1 MWKICF
7 FLGLYFCT
15 LRVVAQNF
23 TRHLPTFQAEYGI
36 NYSYAFSNN
45 WAVKINPD
53 RNISYFRDER
63 NNFGVSAFGR
73 VMASTALNFF
83 QFRKNK
89 DFRWGDVFIAES
101 RLGFRNQQIEQSKH
115 LLLAYQFSVGL
126 MANYLVSPDHEV
138 GLMLV
143 PLKFA
148 SDKVAPNVSGSFW
161 AIRYANKNMAVT
173 FQQESRS
180 LSFLGWLVASTL
192 NPHQYTIELLLKK
205 KYGMRAEWAS
215 NKYYDKVYGGQY
227 QNSFPSMS
235 LFLAKIF

>member
-15 LRVVAQNF
+15 LLAVAQNL
-23 TRHLPTFQAEYGI
+23 TRHLPTFQAECGI

-53 RNISYFRDER
+53 KSVNYFRDER
-63 NNFGVSAFGR
+63 NNFAISTFGR

-83 QFRKNK
+83 QFRESKC
-89 DFRWGDVFIAES
+89 FRWGDVFIAET
-101 RLGFRNQQIEQSKH
+101 RLGFRRRQIEKSNH
-115 LLLAYQFSVGL
+115 LLLGYQFSVGL
-126 MANYLVSPDHEV
+126 VANYLINSEHEI

-143 PLKFA
+143 PLKFT

-161 AIRYANKNMAVT
+161 AIQYANKDIAVK
-173 FQQESRS
+173 FQHESRS
-180 LSFLGWLVASTL
+180 LSFFGWLVASTL

-227 QNSFPSMS
+227 QNSFPTMS
-235 LFLAKIF
+235 LFFAKIF